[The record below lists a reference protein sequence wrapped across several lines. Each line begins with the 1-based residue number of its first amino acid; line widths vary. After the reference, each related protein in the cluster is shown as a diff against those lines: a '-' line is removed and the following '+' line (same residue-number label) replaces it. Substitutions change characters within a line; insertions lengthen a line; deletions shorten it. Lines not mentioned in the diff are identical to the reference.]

1 MYESCRVMLIDDN
14 EADNVYHELVLR
26 RAGFGGELVVH
37 ESAELALAS
46 LNSDLHPRKSTL
58 IFLDINMPGMDGF
71 QFVDAAAAVLSEVNP
86 IILVM
91 LTSSTADK
99 DIRRAKALPL
109 IRDYLI
115 KPLVVAKARE
125 ILARYLGQASEP
137 EV

>member
-58 IFLDINMPGMDGF
+58 IFLDINMPGMDGY
-71 QFVDAAAAVLSEVNP
+71 QVIEVLKNYAQTQSIPIIAVTANAIPRDIDKGAAAGLAAY
-86 IILVM
+86 I
-91 LTSSTADK
+91 T
-99 DIRRAKALPL
+99 
-109 IRDYLI
+109 
-115 KPLVVAKARE
+115 KPLDVGKF
-125 ILARYLGQASEP
+125 LAAVDRCLEQTPSATG
-137 EV
+137 